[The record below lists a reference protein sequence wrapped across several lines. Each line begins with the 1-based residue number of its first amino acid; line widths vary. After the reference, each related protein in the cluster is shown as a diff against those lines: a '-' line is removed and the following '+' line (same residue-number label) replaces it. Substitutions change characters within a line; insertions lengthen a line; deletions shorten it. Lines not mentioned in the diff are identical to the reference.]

1 MRRDFLRQCA
11 CGVASAAGAAMG
23 GPGRALLGPAFG
35 ALLATDAMAQA
46 GATPASAPEDAA
58 SAITRRHATE
68 AMSTAARVPL
78 SQVRLLDGPLK
89 AAQDVDQRYL
99 MALDPD
105 RLLAPFRREAGL
117 PQPKPSYG
125 NWESSGLDGHMGGH
139 YVSALAMM
147 AASTGDPQVH
157 RRLVEV
163 LRELR
168 QCQLA
173 HGDGYLGGIP
183 DGKAAWREVAR
194 GELKVDSFSVNGRWV
209 PWYNLHK
216 TFAGLR
222 DAWQLTQ
229 EPLAREMLI
238 DLGAWALALLEPLS
252 DAQLQDLMRAEHGGM
267 NEVFADI
274 AAMSGGA
281 RYLRLAERFSHRA
294 ILDPLR
300 EPRDALTGLHAN
312 TQIPK
317 VIGFARIAE
326 ERDPGAADKD
336 WLAPARFFWTTVR
349 ERRSVAIGGNSV
361 REHFHPLTD
370 FQPMLDE
377 VEGPETCNTY
387 NMLKLTELLHA
398 HAAGDEE
405 RARYADYYER
415 ALFNHVLASQHPAGG
430 FVYFTPMR
438 PNHYRVYSQVDLG
451 MWCCVGSGLES
462 HARHGQFIYTR
473 DEGSNAEGAPVL
485 FVNLFVASSL
495 DWRERGLRLTQ
506 RTRFPDE
513 ATTRIVIDE
522 APTQARFTL
531 KIRHPGWLAPGA
543 LRVKVNGEAL
553 ALSAADRQP
562 GGYVA
567 LTRDWRAGDVVEV
580 RLPMRTTLEALP
592 TRSDFVA
599 VLHGP
604 IVLAAR
610 TTPIAG
616 ERLEYR
622 AGEARMDHVAQGAL
636 VPLAQTPQFVS
647 AKADFGGRLAP
658 VPGRS
663 LSFSAGSLLQ
673 GPDGAPMPDL
683 VLEPFFRV
691 HDSRYVLYWP
701 CSTPAEAKARRER
714 LALEERERLALQAR
728 TVDAV
733 APGEQ
738 QPESDHGF
746 AGEGIE
752 TGLNKGRRWR
762 HATAW
767 FSYRLNDPKREG
779 RLLRLAFSALDDGRR
794 FSVWVNDRRLADLT
808 LRADE
813 ATDRAPGAEIYS
825 RDFPLPEDWPRA
837 ADGAVRVRLVAEP
850 GSIAGGIYD
859 LRLLRAS
866 APAH

>member
-1 MRRDFLRQCA
+1 MRRELARRGFLRGCL
-11 CGVASAAGAAMG
+11 CGTAAASAGAVG
-23 GPGRALLGPAFG
+23 GPAFG
-35 ALLATDAMAQA
+35 ALISGD
-46 GATPASAPEDAA
+46 GAADSGMDELPARPGTAAA
-58 SAITRRHATE
+58 SRF
-68 AMSTAARVPL
+68 PL
-78 SQVRLLDGPLK
+78 SRVRLLDGPLK
-89 AAQDVDQRYL
+89 AAQDADLRYL
-99 MALDPD
+99 MALDAD

-117 PQPKPSYG
+117 PLPKPSYG

-147 AASTGDPQVH
+147 AATTGDERVH
-157 RRLVEV
+157 RRLAEV
-163 LRELR
+163 LKELR
-168 QCQLA
+168 LCQLA
-173 HGDGYLGGIP
+173 NGDGYLGGIP

-222 DAWQLTQ
+222 DAWQLTR

-252 DAQLQDLMRAEHGGM
+252 DAQLQDMMRAEHGGM
-267 NEVFADI
+267 NELFADI

-294 ILDPLR
+294 LLDPLR
-300 EPRDALTGLHAN
+300 ERRDALTGLHAN

-326 ERDPGAADKD
+326 ERGHEAADED
-336 WLAPARFFWTTVR
+336 WLAPARFFWRTVR
-349 ERRSVAIGGNSV
+349 ERRSVVIGGNSV

-370 FQPMLDE
+370 FQPMVDE

-398 HAAGDEE
+398 HAAGDAE
-405 RARYADYYER
+405 RAALADYYER

-462 HARHGQFIYTR
+462 HARHGQFIYSR
-473 DEGSNAEGAPVL
+473 GEGPEQGQGTDGVPVL

-495 DWRERGLRLTQ
+495 DWRERGLRVTQ
-506 RTRFPDE
+506 HTRFPDE
-513 ATTRIVIDE
+513 AATRIVVDE
-522 APTQARFTL
+522 APRGSRITL
-531 KIRHPGWLAPGA
+531 KVRHPGWLAPGA
-543 LRVKVNGEAL
+543 LRVKLNGEAVP
-553 ALSAADRQP
+553 LSAAEHTP

-567 LTRDWRAGDVVEV
+567 LTREWRAGDVVEV
-580 RLPMRTTLEALP
+580 RLPMRTTLEPMP
-592 TRSDFVA
+592 TRTDFFA

-610 TTPIAG
+610 TAPIAD
-616 ERLEYR
+616 EVLAFR
-622 AGEARMDHVAQGAL
+622 AGDARMDHVAHGAV
-636 VPLAQTPQFVS
+636 VPLARAPLFVS
-647 AKADFGGRLAP
+647 DKADFGGRLAP
-658 VPGRS
+658 VAGRS
-663 LSFSAGSLLQ
+663 LTFSAGALLQ
-673 GPDGAPMPDL
+673 DADGKPAREL
-683 VLEPFFRV
+683 LLEPFFRV
-691 HDSRYVLYWP
+691 HDSRYVVYWP
-701 CSTPAEAKARRER
+701 YSTPAEAQARREQ
-714 LALEERERLALQAR
+714 LAREERERLALQAR

-746 AGEGIE
+746 LGEGVE

-767 FSYRLNDPKREG
+767 LSYRLNDPKREA
-779 RLLRLAFSALDDGRR
+779 RVLRLAFSSLDDGRR
-794 FSVWVNDRRLADLT
+794 FSIWINDRRLAELT
-808 LRADE
+808 LRAADAPE
-813 ATDRAPGAEIYS
+813 RAASVEIYS
-825 RDFPLPEDWPRA
+825 RDFALPEDWPRP
-837 ADGAVRVRLVAEP
+837 ADGSLRVRLVAEP

-859 LRLLRAS
+859 LRLLR
-866 APAH
+866 P